1 MKKFVWLTNSILR
14 LKIYKLN
21 QQLSYI
27 NPMEDNSLKIDS
39 SKIKDANIININDM
53 LEVYCENDKNNRI
66 Y

>member
-1 MKKFVWLTNSILR
+1 
-14 LKIYKLN
+14 
-21 QQLSYI
+21 
-27 NPMEDNSLKIDS
+27 MEDNSLKIDS